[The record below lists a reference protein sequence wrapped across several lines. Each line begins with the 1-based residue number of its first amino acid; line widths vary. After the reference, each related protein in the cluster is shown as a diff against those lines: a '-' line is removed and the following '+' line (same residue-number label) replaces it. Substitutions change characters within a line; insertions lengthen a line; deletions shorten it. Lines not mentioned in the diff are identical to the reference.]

1 MKKIFALVLAAAMS
15 LSLAAC
21 GGESGGTSAPAKN
34 NGAGSAPAASAPA
47 AGSAAAGDSAL
58 PEITAGSCATPV
70 IVTSIGQ
77 SADVD
82 IMKTL
87 CTKAGLE
94 ITTNATISADELTA
108 DTKTLILAVG
118 GSSKGLGAAGIDADQ
133 ELARTDALLSK
144 AKELGI
150 TVVATHTGGSARRGT
165 LSDSFIV
172 PAFTAADMAIV
183 LAEGDSDSL
192 MADILAENSTPTAV
206 IEQVTDCIATLQTLF
221 GL

>member
-1 MKKIFALVLAAAMS
+1 MKKIFAFALAAALS
-15 LSLAAC
+15 LSLTAC
-21 GGESGGTSAPAKN
+21 GGDGASSTPAQSGGAGKSPA
-34 NGAGSAPAASAPA
+34 SSA
-47 AGSAAAGDSAL
+47 AGSSAGTL
-58 PEITAGSCATPV
+58 PELTAGSCQTPV

-94 ITTNATISADELTA
+94 VTTNATISADELTA

-144 AKELGI
+144 AEELGI

-172 PAFTAADMAIV
+172 PAFGAADMAIV
-183 LAEGDSDSL
+183 LAEGDSDGL
-192 MADILAENSTPTAV
+192 MNGILAENSTPTAV
-206 IEQVTDCIATLQTLF
+206 IEQVTDCITTLQTLF

>member
-1 MKKIFALVLAAAMS
+1 MKKIFALALAMAMS

-21 GGESGGTSAPAKN
+21 GGGNGGTSAVNSTDDK
-34 NGAGSAPAASAPA
+34 SSASASTSTSTSMSGDA
-47 AGSAAAGDSAL
+47 AGL
-58 PEITAGSCATPV
+58 PEITAGSCETPA

-82 IMKTL
+82 IVNTL

-94 ITTNATISADELTA
+94 VTTDATISAEDLTA

-133 ELARTDALLSK
+133 ELARTEELLAK
-144 AKELGI
+144 ADELGI
-150 TVVATHTGGSARRGT
+150 TVVAMHTGGSARRGT

-172 PAFTAADMAIV
+172 PAFEGADIAV
-183 LAEGDSDSL
+183 VVAEGDGDGL
-192 MADILAENSTPTAV
+192 MAGILAENSTPSAF
-206 IEQVTDCIATLQTLF
+206 IEQITECVTTLQTLF

>member
-1 MKKIFALVLAAAMS
+1 MKKIIALALAAAMS

-21 GGESGGTSAPAKN
+21 GGDGGASTPAKTD
-34 NGAGSAPAASAPA
+34 GSDKSTVSSA
-47 AGSAAAGDSAL
+47 AGSTTGDGAL
-58 PEITAGSCATPV
+58 PEITAGSCQTPV

-87 CTKAGLE
+87 CTKAGLD
-94 ITTNATISADELTA
+94 ITANATISADELTA

-133 ELARTDALLSK
+133 ELERTDALLSK
-144 AKELGI
+144 AEELGI
-150 TVVATHTGGSARRGT
+150 TVIATHTGGSARRGT

-172 PAFTAADMAIV
+172 PAFGAADMAIV
-183 LAEGDSDSL
+183 LAEGDSDGL
-192 MADILAENSTPTAV
+192 MAGILAENNTPTAV
-206 IEQVTDCIATLQTLF
+206 IEQVTDCITTLQTLF